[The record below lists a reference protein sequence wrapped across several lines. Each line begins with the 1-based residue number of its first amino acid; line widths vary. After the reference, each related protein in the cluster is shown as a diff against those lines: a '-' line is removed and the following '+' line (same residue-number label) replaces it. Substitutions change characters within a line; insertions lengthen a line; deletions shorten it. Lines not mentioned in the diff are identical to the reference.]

1 MEHSDIY
8 WDLLP
13 TMQTLHQEDK
23 CQEMRMKYAYFD
35 GDNIGNSIENLLS
48 RGRVPEATHLSERI
62 KLAIFQIE
70 LFVES
75 INSAEIVIS
84 GGDDV
89 LIKFDSEKHDYLL
102 LEKVASIFSKN
113 TGLSMSCGVGDN
125 VNQAISSL
133 MSVKQRSK
141 GIIRFFNQ
149 DTETQDFSM
158 KPTKLYVFITSND
171 PDPYINVLAHCASY
185 CKGLQQVNLVSIIED
200 RGKTESRKEYLN
212 NLKEDI
218 YYQLSS
224 LSSGKYLK
232 IKDKNAK
239 ERDERWEQIDIPPES
254 IEFSDCK
261 RYEALRDISLDI
273 KVVVYTDLETEIS
286 KWLQSDELFEH
297 LFDVTGVAKNY
308 LVDVYTILRFKNRSS
323 IYSFELIPE
332 PNFSKKYLNLI
343 HNFEY
348 GSTYKF
354 NCLADSFFTRNKL
367 IVDEDSILGEG
378 DMNRLQADF
387 EMLQKYGNDLEETI
401 ALNFA
406 RSWSLLYFLIL
417 LLLFVWSIQLIIR
430 QPDGWNRLEP
440 LIFVATTSWFL
451 MNYLI
456 QVVFTGRV
464 ISLDPL
470 QLFSTLKRWK
480 EQRLKRSRLT
490 RANRTL

>member
-1 MEHSDIY
+1 
-8 WDLLP
+8 
-13 TMQTLHQEDK
+13 MQTLHREDK
-23 CQEMRMKYAYFD
+23 CQGMRTKYAYFD

-48 RGRVPEATHLSERI
+48 NGRVQEATHLSERI

-70 LFVES
+70 LFIDS
-75 INSAEIVIS
+75 TNDAEILIS

-89 LIKFDSEKHDYLL
+89 LIKFDSEKHNYLL
-102 LEKVASIFSKN
+102 LEKIARIFVKN

-141 GIIRFFNQ
+141 GIIRSFNQ
-149 DTETQDFSM
+149 DTETQDLSM
-158 KPTKLYVFITSND
+158 KSTKLYIFITSND

-185 CKGLQQVNLVSIIED
+185 YRGLQQVNLVSIIED
-200 RGKTESRKEYLN
+200 KGKTKSREEYLN
-212 NLKEDI
+212 TLKEDI
-218 YYQLSS
+218 DYQLSS
-224 LSSGKYLK
+224 LSSGKYLR

-239 ERDERWEQIDIPPES
+239 KRDDKWEQINIPPES
-254 IEFSDCK
+254 IESSDRK
-261 RYEALRDISLDI
+261 RYEALRDIPLDI
-273 KVVVYTDLETEIS
+273 KVVIHADLETEIA

-332 PNFSKKYLNLI
+332 PNFSQKYLNLI

-348 GSTYKF
+348 GKTYKF

-367 IVDEDSILGEG
+367 IVDEDSLIGEG
-378 DMNRLQADF
+378 DINRLQADF

-406 RSWSLLYFLIL
+406 RFWSLFYFLIL
-417 LLLFVWSIQLIIR
+417 LLLFLWSIQLIIR
-430 QPDGWNRLEP
+430 QPDGWNQLEP
-440 LIFVATTSWFL
+440 LIFVVTTGWFL
-451 MNYLI
+451 LNYLI
-456 QVVFTGRV
+456 QVVFAGRV

-480 EQRLKRSRLT
+480 EECLKRSSLT
-490 RANRTL
+490 RANRTM